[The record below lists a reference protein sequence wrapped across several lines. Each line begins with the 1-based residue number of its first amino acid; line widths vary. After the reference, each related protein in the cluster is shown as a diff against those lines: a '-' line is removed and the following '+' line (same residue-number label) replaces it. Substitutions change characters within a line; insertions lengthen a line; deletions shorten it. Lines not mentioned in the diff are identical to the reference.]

1 MISDRDI
8 FAAAK
13 LMIQRYGE
21 DAALEAA
28 KRGDELLEEG
38 NALGS
43 AVWGEGAK
51 AIEEMLRKPG
61 PGEAVH

>member
-1 MISDRDI
+1 
-8 FAAAK
+8 
-13 LMIQRYGE
+13 MIQCYGE

-43 AVWGEGAK
+43 AVWGKIAK
-51 AIEEMLRKPG
+51 AIEKLLPKGPR